1 MRFLA
6 PPQPSSDQPGGA
18 ASIGRGWDSASS
30 SCTTA
35 ARRIWSRRSRRTRAR
50 EHRPVCRVRG
60 QRRDHALPRA
70 ARKRQAGS
78 LELPAVAV

>member
-35 ARRIWSRRSRRTRAR
+35 ARRI
-50 EHRPVCRVRG
+50 
-60 QRRDHALPRA
+60 
-70 ARKRQAGS
+70 
-78 LELPAVAV
+78 

>member
-50 EHRPVCRVRG
+50 APAG
-60 QRRDHALPRA
+60 LPRPRPTA
-70 ARKRQAGS
+70 WSRASARCAKATRRISRTSCGRC
-78 LELPAVAV
+78 